1 MQGIGGLQLHNKL
14 QFIINI
20 KILSNLIIYMSLTET
35 VKPKNSLTKV
45 SKESNLF
52 ILIIDEIKKLY
63 PDYPHLKFNV
73 EIYEQVLQLIVR
85 NTKVNYKVDIE
96 QLALKILNALFN
108 FTIEELQT
116 VQNQIKYLLDNNI
129 IKKVPILTK
138 VYNSSKNLI
147 KKNLP
152 I

>member
-1 MQGIGGLQLHNKL
+1 
-14 QFIINI
+14 
-20 KILSNLIIYMSLTET
+20 MSLTET